1 MKFNNFYANIV
12 LFFTIFGFL
21 SQNYAQEI
29 KFSGYGSVGY
39 KFYNRNILNG
49 YNQESYYEG
58 KIQAD
63 IKYNKKI
70 EGQLDLRGN
79 SLDNSFKLREV
90 TIKFDY
96 WDYLKIK
103 FGNIKKPFGNEQ
115 MVNEEELYTID
126 RSNVHENLSEMG
138 YGGRAVSLMAYYK
151 FNEKRENFPYSYYV
165 SLFHNNN
172 LFKGVVSKF
181 VYHTTWLNYALH
193 YQIQQKGG
201 DNKITTQGFGA
212 GIELD
217 KLGFYTAA
225 EIFYVQDPF
234 EGVLR
239 KLRGEDEKVYSL
251 GTKFLTAYS
260 IIFDGEIVKALE
272 PVLLASYFVPDN
284 KVSKNHVIQTLIGLN
299 IYFHKKV
306 KCRINGDLRLTRNQF
321 NDDYSTKESRAAL
334 ELQMSF

>member
-1 MKFNNFYANIV
+1 MKFNNFYGKF
-12 LFFTIFGFL
+12 LLIFIIIAFL
-21 SQNYAQEI
+21 SESKAQEV

-39 KFYNRNILNG
+39 RFYNRNILNG

-70 EGQLDLRGN
+70 EGQIDLRGN
-79 SLDNSFKLREV
+79 SIDNSFKLREV
-90 TIKFDY
+90 TVKFDY

-103 FGNIKKPFGNEQ
+103 LGHIKKPFGTEQ
-115 MVNEEELYTID
+115 MVNEEELYTVE

-151 FNEKRENFPYSYYV
+151 FNEKRENFPYSYYI

-172 LFKGVVSKF
+172 LYKGVVGKF
-181 VYHTTWLNYALH
+181 VYHTTWLNFSVN
-193 YQIQQKGG
+193 YQYQQKGG
-201 DNKITTQGFGA
+201 DNSLSTQGFGG

-217 KLGFYTAA
+217 KSGFYSAA
-225 EIFYVQDPF
+225 ELFYVQDPL
-234 EGVLR
+234 EGSLR
-239 KLRGEDEKVYSL
+239 KLRGENEKVYSL
-251 GTKFLTAYS
+251 GAKFLTAYS

-272 PVLLASYFVPDN
+272 PVLLVSYFVPDN
-284 KVSKNHVIQTLIGLN
+284 AISENHIIQSLIGLN

-306 KCRINGDLRLTRNQF
+306 KFRINGDLRLTKNQF
-321 NDDYSTKESRAAL
+321 NDDYSTKESRAIV